1 MTQSVAVASK
11 TALIRGT
18 DSAEAALST
27 IERLEQLTAWHRL
40 NADHAGSIWIW
51 DGRLQMAED
60 LERQAAQLRALLP
73 PTTCLCPRN
82 TAGAVN

>member
-27 IERLEQLTAWHRL
+27 IERLEQLAARHRL

-51 DGRLQMAED
+51 DARLQMAED
-60 LERQAAQLRALLP
+60 LERVLMSLALNSLSTAARRKFDQVR
-73 PTTCLCPRN
+73 
-82 TAGAVN
+82 

>member
-27 IERLEQLTAWHRL
+27 IERLEQLAARHRL

-51 DGRLQMAED
+51 DARLQMAED
-60 LERQAAQLRALLP
+60 LERVLMSLALNSLSTP
-73 PTTCLCPRN
+73 ARRKFDQ
-82 TAGAVN
+82 VR